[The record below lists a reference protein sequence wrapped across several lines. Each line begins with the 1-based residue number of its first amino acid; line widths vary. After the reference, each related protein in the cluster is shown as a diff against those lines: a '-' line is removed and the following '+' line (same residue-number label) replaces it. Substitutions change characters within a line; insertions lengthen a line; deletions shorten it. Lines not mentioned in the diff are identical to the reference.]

1 MIARHLMPA
10 ILLLTLLGL
19 SHGLAY
25 WSGQSA
31 ERRDWQLAETTRER
45 DDNAA
50 INDLQQQL
58 RRTESAGAS
67 QLLAAET
74 RYQKGLADVQ
84 TQKNRILAAHA
95 ASTARL
101 SVPVKAAS
109 CTAAS
114 PTANVAG
121 GSADPAPRAEL
132 SDAAVGFLVGL
143 TAESDAVAVE
153 LNRCADR
160 VEVNERLLIKEEG
173 G

>member
-1 MIARHLMPA
+1 MINSKLVP
-10 ILLLTLLGL
+10 IIVVVVLLGL

-31 ERRDWQLAETTRER
+31 ERQDQQLAAVTRER

-58 RRTESAGAS
+58 RRAESAGAS

-74 RYQKGLADVQ
+74 RYQKGLLDVQ
-84 TQKNRILAAHA
+84 TQKARILAGHA
-95 ASTARL
+95 AGTARL

-114 PTANVAG
+114 PAANLAG
-121 GSADPAPRAEL
+121 DGADPAPRAEL
-132 SDAAVGFLVGL
+132 SNEAAEFLVGL
-143 TAESDAVAVE
+143 AAEADAVAVE

-160 VEVNERLLIKEEG
+160 VDMNERLLIKEEG
-173 G
+173 S